1 MKTPTN
7 QVETTE
13 SALSEVLVD
22 MPDALMVAAQIEAKR
37 LGVSLEKWVADVV
50 SQALSA
56 E

>member
-1 MKTPTN
+1 MTTSTN
-7 QVETTE
+7 QLESSE
-13 SALSEVLVD
+13 SAFSEVLVD

-37 LGVSLEKWVADVV
+37 LVVSLEQWVADVV